1 MGKKSSIKINWSIKS
16 VLSVK
21 SRLDTKWIDINTHSM
36 RRNEPIFAQN
46 ANIRSMR
53 ISFHATHF
61 FFAIERKWCM
71 DLVLRTLR
79 NRNTLAVC
87 ETFFCVYEHRIPFFL
102 MPKPRAV
109 NINMK
114 TRYLYLDVYITK
126 FGCLHLKSRYF
137 QTTMLFFSSEAA
149 DLSLWE
155 KWKIIITL
163 YWWILAENEIMQA
176 PFFLFNICWRN
187 KDKLFNKTDKF
198 CHACKWKWAIRIIRY
213 IYTNECTHETH
224 RERPKTHKYAHKHWT
239 QQKVTI

>member
-1 MGKKSSIKINWSIKS
+1 MPQNPLKERTSHGKKSSIKINWSIKS

-21 SRLDTKWIDINTHSM
+21 SRLDTKWIDINTLSL
-36 RRNEPIFAQN
+36 RRSEPIFAQN

-71 DLVLRTLR
+71 DLVLWKLR

-87 ETFFCVYEHRIPFFL
+87 ETFFAFMNTRNLFFFV
-102 MPKPRAV
+102 PKPRAV

-137 QTTMLFFSSEAA
+137 QTTMFFPSEAFSSRFVLVRKVKNHNNLILVNSSRERNYASTFFYLIFA
-149 DLSLWE
+149 DGIRTNCSI
-155 KWKIIITL
+155 K
-163 YWWILAENEIMQA
+163 
-176 PFFLFNICWRN
+176 R
-187 KDKLFNKTDKF
+187 F
-198 CHACKWKWAIRIIRY
+198 CHACKWKWAIRIIR
-213 IYTNECTHETH
+213 H
-224 RERPKTHKYAHKHWT
+224 
-239 QQKVTI
+239 

>member
-1 MGKKSSIKINWSIKS
+1 MPQNPLKERTSHGKKSSIKINWSIKS

-21 SRLDTKWIDINTHSM
+21 SRLDTKWIDINTLSL
-36 RRNEPIFAQN
+36 RRSEPIFAQN

-71 DLVLRTLR
+71 DLVLWKLR

-87 ETFFCVYEHRIPFFL
+87 ETFFAFMNTRNLFFFV
-102 MPKPRAV
+102 PKPRAV

-137 QTTMLFFSSEAA
+137 QTTMFFFLRKHSAA

-155 KWKIIITL
+155 KWKIIITS
-163 YWWILAENEIMQA
+163 YWWIRAENEIMQA
-176 PFFLFNICWRN
+176 PFFI
-187 KDKLFNKTDKF
+187 
-198 CHACKWKWAIRIIRY
+198 
-213 IYTNECTHETH
+213 
-224 RERPKTHKYAHKHWT
+224 
-239 QQKVTI
+239 